1 MENLISRFE
10 ADRHIFQSQP
20 FTRESERFLY
30 RIESESFTAPVTAES
45 IYRKWTVGPVFYSVV
60 AVAEALGR
68 SGKAQV
74 VDLHTNDG
82 NVYTPGYAIYD
93 NGVLAKVA
101 LFNFVSDP
109 SGASKYTATIS
120 VAGAGVP
127 ASVSVK
133 YLLADSVSNKFNV
146 TWAGQVRA
154 AFGSAHRSD

>member
-1 MENLISRFE
+1 M
-10 ADRHIFQSQP
+10 
-20 FTRESERFLY
+20 
-30 RIESESFTAPVTAES
+30 
-45 IYRKWTVGPVFYSVV
+45 FYSVV

-68 SGKAQV
+68 SGQAQV
-74 VDLHTNDG
+74 IDLHTNND

-93 NGVLAKVA
+93 KGVLAKVA
-101 LFNFVSDP
+101 LFNFVTDP

-146 TWAGQVRA
+146 TWAGQVCSPA
-154 AFGSAHRSD
+154 TLALILPTDWCVDFGRSIRIR